1 MQDMTLWLGLAG
13 TIVIVLAAYAGY
25 LLFKLYQQNR
35 RHKAFLARAELL
47 QAEKVKERNANIM
60 DSVFI
65 IAEAGKQEQCD
76 MSEISIRLYKLMEVL
91 QAEQSVDFAA
101 EYPAMNE
108 LYHVVKDMPRG
119 EARKLLEKKERMKQ
133 DLVRM
138 KAEARLLDDIK
149 RELDVILAL
158 KA

>member
-13 TIVIVLAAYAGY
+13 SLVAVLAAYAGY
-25 LLFKLYQQNR
+25 LLFKLYQQNQ
-35 RHKAFLARAELL
+35 RHKVFLERAKLQ
-47 QAEKVKERNANIM
+47 QAEKINERNAKIM

-65 IAEAGKQEQCD
+65 IAEAGKQDQCD
-76 MSEISIRLYKLMEVL
+76 MAEISIRLYKLMEVL
-91 QAEQSVDFAA
+91 QAEQSVDFASQ
-101 EYPAMNE
+101 YPAMNE

-119 EARKLLEKKERMKQ
+119 EARKSLHKKERMKQ

-138 KAEARLLDDIK
+138 KAEARLLDAIK
-149 RELDVILAL
+149 RELDTILAQ